1 MATGG
6 GQISLSWP
14 LEWIAATPNGWIYLF
29 FFFFFGLPEK
39 SSEMAVSDDVC
50 SPEVGG
56 G

>member
-1 MATGG
+1 MAGY
-6 GQISLSWP
+6 I
-14 LEWIAATPNGWIYLF
+14 F
-29 FFFFFGLPEK
+29 FFFFFWPEK